1 MTGTDNATHRWGVE
15 VAPGVRVGEEALRFT
30 FSAASGPGGQ
40 NVNKRAT
47 KCTLRVALNDLP
59 LNPGQRSRLE
69 AAGARYIT
77 DAGELVIQAG
87 EHRSQ
92 EQNRGECLARLRTLL
107 NSILRAPKVRRAT
120 RPTRASK
127 ERRISE
133 KKSRGEIKRLR
144 RGNADR

>member
-1 MTGTDNATHRWGVE
+1 MRDADDPTRQWGVE
-15 VAPGVRVGEEALRFT
+15 VAPGVRVAEDALRFT

-47 KCTLRVALNDLP
+47 KCTLRIALNDVP

-69 AAGARYIT
+69 AAGARYLT
-77 DAGELVIQAG
+77 DAGDLVIQSG

-107 NSILRAPKVRRAT
+107 VSILRAPKVRRAT
-120 RPTRASK
+120 KPSRAAK